1 MRAFSWLKDLISSER
16 GNVLIVGAAALPLL
30 LGAVALSVDSVNL
43 TLARRQLQRTAD
55 SGALAGA
62 YAIVQ
67 SQTVATAVNRDL
79 LLNKDHTLKTTTIEN
94 APTTGSHAGDMS
106 AVRVVLQANRA
117 TPFMAIFNDRTPTIR
132 VEATAAVIFNGKFC
146 MVSLED
152 GNATGITFTGNSNVD
167 LGCGV
172 ATNSRATTGI
182 ACSGSTK
189 VVASP
194 IAAVG
199 GVPTCTAYATGTK
212 LMPYSAKQT
221 DPFATLP
228 VPNISGMNCT
238 AQIKVQPNDAL
249 TTVQPGCY
257 KNIDINGKLNL
268 APGTYYVDG
277 SVTNNS
283 AFSAG
288 AQAVVSGTGV
298 TIVLTSKTPNVA
310 STIAG
315 LSINGGAQLN
325 LKAPKTG
332 AYGGVLMYQDPRA
345 TLGNTIQINGN
356 SLTSYEG
363 AFYFPRAYMTFNG
376 TTGMNTECLQLVAR
390 RLAFSGNSSVTNTC
404 PSDTKSGAFD
414 ATFVRLVA

>member
-1 MRAFSWLKDLISSER
+1 MRALSWLRDLVANER
-16 GNVLIVGAAALPLL
+16 GNVLVVGAAALPLL

-67 SQTVATAVNRDL
+67 NQTVATAVNRDL

-94 APTTGSHAGDMS
+94 APTSGDYAGNTQ
-106 AVRVVLQANRA
+106 AVRVILQANRT

-152 GNATGITFTGNSNVD
+152 GNATGVTFTGSSTVD

-182 ACSGSTK
+182 ACSGSTS
-189 VVASP
+189 VIASP

-199 GVPTCTAYATGTK
+199 GVPTCSGYATGTR
-212 LMPYSAKQT
+212 LMPFSAKQT

-228 VPNISGMNCT
+228 VPDISGMNCD

-249 TTVQPGCY
+249 TTKQPGCY
-257 KNIDINGKLNL
+257 KDIDIKGAVNL
-268 APGTYYVDG
+268 APGTYYVNG
-277 SVTNNS
+277 VTGG
-283 AFSAG
+283 FSAG
-288 AQAVVSGTGV
+288 SQAVISGTGV
-298 TIVLTSKTPNVA
+298 TIILTSKTPTVS
-310 STIAG
+310 STIAP
-315 LSINGGAQLN
+315 LSINAQARLN
-325 LKAPKTG
+325 LSAPTSG
-332 AYGGVLMYQDPRA
+332 TYGGVLMYQDPRA

-363 AFYFPRAYMTFNG
+363 AFYFPKAYMTFNG
-376 TTGMNTECLQLVAR
+376 TTGMNTQCLQLVAR
-390 RLAFSGNSSVTNTC
+390 RLTFSGNSSVSNTC
-404 PSDTKSGAFD
+404 PANTKSGAFD
-414 ATFVRLVA
+414 ATFVRLVK

>member
-1 MRAFSWLKDLISSER
+1 MRALSWLRQLFSNER
-16 GNVLIVGAAALPLL
+16 GNVLVVGAATLPLLVGAAAI
-30 LGAVALSVDSVNL
+30 AVDSINL

-67 SQTVATAVNRDL
+67 NQPVTAAVNRDL
-79 LLNKDHTLKTTTIEN
+79 VLNPDLPLKTKTIES
-94 APTTGSHAGDMS
+94 APTVGTHKNDTQ
-106 AVRVVLQANRA
+106 AVRVVLSSERKA
-117 TPFMAIFNDRTPTIR
+117 PFMAFFNDRTPTIL
-132 VEATAAVIFNGKFC
+132 VEATAAVVFNGKFC

-152 GNATGITFTGNSNVD
+152 GNATGVTFTGSSIVD

-182 ACSGSTK
+182 ACGGSTR

-199 GVPTCTAYATGTK
+199 GVPACTGYAGGTR
-212 LMPYSAKQT
+212 LMPFSAKQT
-221 DPFATLP
+221 DPFANLP

-257 KNIDINGKLNL
+257 KDIDIKGRVNL
-268 APGTYYVDG
+268 APGTYYVNG
-277 SVTNNS
+277 ATG

-288 AQAVVSGTGV
+288 SQAIISGTGV
-298 TIVLTSKTPNVA
+298 TIVLTSSTPTIS

-325 LKAPKTG
+325 LTAPKTG
-332 AYGGVLMYQDPRA
+332 TFGGVLMYQDPRA
-345 TLGNTIQINGN
+345 TLGNTVQINGN

-363 AFYFPRAYMTFNG
+363 AFYFPKAYMTFNG
-376 TTGMNTECLQLVAR
+376 TTGMNTQCLQLVGR
-390 RLAFSGNSSVTNTC
+390 RLSFSGNSTVTNTC
-404 PSDTKSGAFD
+404 PADSASKAFD
-414 ATFVRLVA
+414 AIFVRLVA

>member
-1 MRAFSWLKDLISSER
+1 MRALSWIRDLLSSER
-16 GNVLIVGAAALPLL
+16 GNVLVVGAAALPLL

-67 SQTVATAVNRDL
+67 NQTVATAVNRDL
-79 LLNKDHTLKTTTIEN
+79 ALNKDHTLKTTTIEN
-94 APTTGSHAGDMS
+94 APTAGTHKNDTS
-106 AVRVVLQANRA
+106 AVRVILTANRA

-152 GNATGITFTGNSNVD
+152 GNTTGITFTGSSTVD

-182 ACSGSTK
+182 ACSGSTR

-199 GVPTCTAYATGTK
+199 GVPTCSGYATGTK
-212 LMPYSAKQT
+212 LMPFSAKQT
-221 DPFATLP
+221 DPFASLP
-228 VPNISGMNCT
+228 VPDISGMDCS
-238 AQIKVQPNDAL
+238 AQIKIQPNDAL
-249 TTVQPGCY
+249 TTKQPGCY
-257 KNIDINGKLNL
+257 KDMDIKGKVNL
-268 APGTYYVDG
+268 APGTYYING
-277 SVTNNS
+277 ATG

-288 AQAVVSGTGV
+288 SQAVISCTGC
-298 TIVLTSKTPNVA
+298 TIILTSKTPSIS
-310 STIAG
+310 STIATV
-315 LSINGGAQLN
+315 SINGGAQLN
-325 LKAPKTG
+325 MSAPKTG
-332 AYGGVLMYQDPRA
+332 TYGGVLMYQDPRA
-345 TLGNTIQINGN
+345 TLGNSIQINGN

-363 AFYFPRAYMTFNG
+363 AFYFPKAYMTFNG
-376 TTGMNTECLQLVAR
+376 TTGMNTQCLQLVAR